1 MLKVCSPPSSWGK
14 QSLAAGCQLMKRWV
28 PKTWHFDWDSWR
40 SLILTQSQSTVLA
53 WPWQVWAGS
62 SSGRALRICGAIQPR
77 SAGCNEAMAEA
88 RSHVK
93 LAKKDAKIWAA
104 ETVAL
109 MTPVDEFRSFAL
121 LNPLLVWLGKHV
133 HDSIA
138 AGRVLQGFLHPAAD
152 QQGRCLRRKSRPR
165 AHCAHVCKNLYGRF
179 ALVSWTAVSNNVV
192 VACCS
197 LPCFMAFCRIY
208 VHLCPSGVCCVIFVM
223 LCPIAIHCFLCFVDR
238 TNGATLK
245 VPSLLRT
252 RPCFRVQVVA
262 CQSSHFLV
270 VSVVSVVFVV
280 MVVVVVGGGGGGK
293 FWGHRRRGWTRRRLL
308 PCQAG
313 LLVTSTKLAPEF
325 PTVSATLA

>member
-28 PKTWHFDWDSWR
+28 PKTWHFGWDSWR

-121 LNPLLVWLGKHV
+121 LNPWLLWLGKHV

-223 LCPIAIHCFLCFVDR
+223 LCPIAIHCFLFFVDLR
-238 TNGATLK
+238 HAGLGEPTVRHWRCRVCYGRGHVSECKLSHVNPLIFSL
-245 VPSLLRT
+245 SLLSLLSLLLWSSWLL
-252 RPCFRVQVVA
+252 VVA
-262 CQSSHFLV
+262 
-270 VSVVSVVFVV
+270 
-280 MVVVVVGGGGGGK
+280 VGENFGGTAAEAGPDVG
-293 FWGHRRRGWTRRRLL
+293 FFPVRRGCWS
-308 PCQAG
+308 P
-313 LLVTSTKLAPEF
+313 AP
-325 PTVSATLA
+325 S